1 MAMAATVKKI
11 TLWRMEVQDQ
21 PGALAR
27 VLEPL
32 AAAKG
37 DLQAVM
43 GYRLPGDRTRAAIEV
58 WPVSGKK
65 LTAAATAVGL
75 APATIPALLVSGA
88 NKSGVGHKMTR
99 ALAEAGINLTF
110 LIAQVVG
117 ARYSAVLGF
126 HSDESCERAA
136 TLIAGALR

>member
-1 MAMAATVKKI
+1 MAATIKKI
-11 TLWRMEVQDQ
+11 TLWRVEVQDR
-21 PGALAR
+21 PGALAD

-43 GYRLPGDRTRAAIEV
+43 GYRLPGDKTRSAIEV

-65 LTAAATAVGL
+65 LTEAAQRAGL
-75 APATIPALLVSGA
+75 APASIPALLVSGP
-88 NKSGVGHKMTR
+88 NKSGVGQKIARTV
-99 ALAEAGINLTF
+99 ADAGINMTF

-126 HSDESCERAA
+126 EADEACNQAA
-136 TLIAGALR
+136 KLLRGALR